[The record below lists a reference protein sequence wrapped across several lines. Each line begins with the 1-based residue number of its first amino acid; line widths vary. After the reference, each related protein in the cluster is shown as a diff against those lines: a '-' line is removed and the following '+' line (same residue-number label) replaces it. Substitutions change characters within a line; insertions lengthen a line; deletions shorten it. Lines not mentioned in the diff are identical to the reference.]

1 MDKVLKQRLVGAS
14 ILIALAVIFLPMLFE
29 GGEDDAVEQRELAID
44 VPERE
49 SGDRQV
55 RRLALDP
62 EQARRPPD
70 ESQARPPEATR
81 PEPTARRSE
90 PQPAEAESREE
101 RVEQPAREEPVQED
115 ELAATEDSAPTR
127 SDAQSEAA
135 PEPGAAEPEAAEAPA
150 ESDTQAQPEA
160 ARETPDEASSSPAMD
175 AVEGRWVVQ
184 VAVFSSRDTAN
195 QIRQRLSDLGHRVS
209 MDVLI
214 RDRAELFRL
223 RTGPYADEAT
233 AEQARGQIAAT
244 VAGVDPV
251 TRELSGGGSAED
263 RHGLA
268 VQVGSFASHNNAER
282 LVGQLTGAGFDAF
295 MYGEETGGRTIWRV
309 RVGAYEQR
317 ADAERL
323 LETLREE
330 QGLEGI
336 VVSHP

>member
-29 GGEDDAVEQRELAID
+29 GGEDDAAEQRELVID

-70 ESQARPPEATR
+70 ESQAQPPESSR
-81 PEPTARRSE
+81 PEPAARQPE
-90 PQPAEAESREE
+90 PQPVEAESGESRVE
-101 RVEQPAREEPVQED
+101 RPAREQPAQED
-115 ELAATEDSAPTR
+115 EVAATGDSTSAR
-127 SDAQSEAA
+127 SDAQPEAA
-135 PEPGAAEPEAAEAPA
+135 PEPDAVEPEAVEPSAEA
-150 ESDTQAQPEA
+150 DTRAQPETP
-160 ARETPDEASSSPAMD
+160 RETPDETSSAPAMD

-214 RDRAELFRL
+214 RDQAELFRL

-282 LVGQLTGAGFDAF
+282 LVSQLNGAGFDAF

-309 RVGAYEQR
+309 RVGGYEQR

-323 LETLREE
+323 LETLRNE